1 MAKKDF
7 EIQVGGGRRFA
18 ADATIR
24 YMSYGMSI
32 DLVDVESEDIVA
44 LVTPEEIAEEAT
56 LGELLVALVAKHG
69 LNQLLYELMDN
80 SETTAILDIVYDAD
94 DDITRTWA
102 IDKFASESE

>member
-44 LVTPEEIAEEAT
+44 LVTPEEIAERVDLSDMLKALVKANG
-56 LGELLVALVAKHG
+56 LGEVINSLVENNDTTEIIKEV
-69 LNQLLYELMDN
+69 YE
-80 SETTAILDIVYDAD
+80 AD
-94 DDITRTWA
+94 DDSVRNWVSDTFS
-102 IDKFASESE
+102 DNE